1 MYVKQIS
8 VFLENTKGSLS
19 KMTRLL
25 AEEGLD
31 LIALSIADTE
41 HYGILRGIVSDLEKG
56 VKALKEAGYP
66 ARLTDVVAVC
76 VPDRPGGLAEV
87 LELLNDEGISVEY
100 VYSFV
105 RSSGSY
111 ALVIFHLSDL
121 EKGTKVLTE
130 HGVKLLQQEQIRS
143 L

>member
-1 MYVKQIS
+1 M
-8 VFLENTKGSLS
+8 
-19 KMTRLL
+19 
-25 AEEGLD
+25 
-31 LIALSIADTE
+31 
-41 HYGILRGIVSDLEKG
+41 
-56 VKALKEAGYP
+56 
-66 ARLTDVVAVC
+66 
-76 VPDRPGGLAEV
+76 PDRPGGLAEV

>member
-19 KMTRLL
+19 GLTKLF
-25 AEEGLD
+25 AEKGID

-41 HYGILRGIVSDLEKG
+41 HYGILRCIVADTDKG
-56 VKALKEAGYP
+56 VSVLREAGYTV
-66 ARLTDVVAVC
+66 RLTDVLAVC
-76 VPDRPGGLAEV
+76 VPDKPGGLAEV
-87 LELLNDEGISVEY
+87 LDMLCQADISVEY

-105 RSSGSY
+105 RSTGSY

-121 EKGTKVLTE
+121 QKAEELLAGK
-130 HGVKLLQQEQIRS
+130 GVKLLGLEQIRQ

>member
-8 VFLENTKGSLS
+8 VFLENAKGSLS

-25 AEEGLD
+25 ADAGLD

-41 HYGILRGIVSDLEKG
+41 HYGILRCIVSDTDKG
-56 VKALKEAGYP
+56 VKALKDAGYT
-66 ARLTDVVAVC
+66 ARLTDVLAVC

-87 LELLNDEGISVEY
+87 LEALSEEEISVEY

-105 RSSGSY
+105 RSTGSY

-121 EKGTKVLTE
+121 ERGTKVLTAK
-130 HGVKLLQQEQIRS
+130 GVKLLEQEQIRS

>member
-1 MYVKQIS
+1 MVQQLS
-8 VFLENTKGSLS
+8 VFLQNKSGKIAAITDA
-19 KMTRLL
+19 L
-25 AEEGLD
+25 AHAEID
-31 LIALSIADTE
+31 IRALSIADTE
-41 HYGILRGIVSDLEKG
+41 HYGILRCIVSDIEKG
-56 VKALKEAGYP
+56 VKALKEAGYT